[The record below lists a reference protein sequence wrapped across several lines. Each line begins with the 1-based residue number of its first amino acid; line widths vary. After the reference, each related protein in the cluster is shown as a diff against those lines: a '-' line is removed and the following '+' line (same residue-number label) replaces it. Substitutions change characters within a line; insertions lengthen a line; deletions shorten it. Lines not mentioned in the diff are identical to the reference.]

1 MARLRREHLE
11 LVHAQMEL
19 DAAKK
24 EEAAESQARL
34 STVHVLS
41 ESPLHWSRTSRIALV
56 SPTMTAKIRVTSMAI
71 FGTTAVTWRK
81 IDDVVSDSNYL
92 GSVGGLSMFR

>member
-11 LVHAQMEL
+11 LVHAQMEF

-24 EEAAESQARL
+24 EGAAESQARL
-34 STVHVLS
+34 STVHVSS
-41 ESPLHWSRTSRIALV
+41 ESSLHWSRTSGIALV
-56 SPTMTAKIRVTSMAI
+56 SPTMTGKIRVTSMTI
-71 FGTTAVTWRK
+71 FGTTSVTWRN
-81 IDDVVSDSNYL
+81 IGVVSDSNYL